1 MKQWKQALQK
11 THGAWTVYILNDMCA
26 PFSKPV
32 SQLRVAQQEKRIK
45 SVRDSKCSKD
55 SSEQLSINQVLH

>member
-32 SQLRVAQQEKRIK
+32 SQLRVAQQE
-45 SVRDSKCSKD
+45 
-55 SSEQLSINQVLH
+55 